1 MLTEFRPVA
10 IVRSLGEI
18 VREACLPCRRVADWL
33 WGFRRSEPLPSRPV
47 VAVAVCL
54 AVGCAMVRGVSGLS
68 GVAGTSGVSL
78 AVVCWLATATAVA
91 LIAYA
96 LYAKSKNLPAAAR
109 QATTALLAMAL
120 IQPALGIA
128 TLLSV
133 VAIPLAAL
141 HQAGAVVLLGVLL
154 WTMRTLKLN

>member
-1 MLTEFRPVA
+1 MLSP
-10 IVRSLGEI
+10 
-18 VREACLPCRRVADWL
+18 L
-33 WGFRRSEPLPSRPV
+33 WRNLFENIPSVQFNHR
-47 VAVAVCL
+47 
-54 AVGCAMVRGVSGLS
+54 
-68 GVAGTSGVSL
+68 
-78 AVVCWLATATAVA
+78 WLATATAVA